1 MVKQE
6 RAARTRQ
13 ALIRAGAEVFAE
25 EGFSRASLTTISRR
39 AGVSNGALHFHFVN
53 KQALKQA
60 IVSQALETVCQIVR
74 DAGGRDCGPLEEL
87 VTATRRLMS
96 RIGDDAVVRA
106 GFGLS
111 GDPGRGGGPSVRRE
125 WQRWVEGVLLRADED
140 GWLAEEV
147 SSGDA
152 AIVVVAA
159 TIGFEVLSGTD
170 EAWLSEERLT
180 RFWGL
185 LLPRLTGRSPQTSS

>member
-25 EGFSRASLTTISRR
+25 EGFARASLTTISRQ
-39 AGVSNGALHFHFVN
+39 AGVSNGALHFHFEN
-53 KQALKQA
+53 KQALTQA
-60 IVSQALETVCQIVR
+60 IVAQALEVVRQIVR
-74 DAGGRDCGPLEEL
+74 DAGARDGGPLEEL
-87 VTATRRLMS
+87 VEATHQLMS

-106 GFGLS
+106 GFELS
-111 GDPGRGGGPSVRRE
+111 DGPGGGEGPVLRRE
-125 WQRWVEGVLLRADED
+125 WQRWVEDVLLRAGED

-147 SSGDA
+147 SADDA
-152 AIVVVAA
+152 ATAVVAA

-170 EAWLSEERLT
+170 KTWLSEERVT
-180 RFWGL
+180 RFWDL
-185 LLPRLTGRSPQTSS
+185 LLPRLTGRGPRSS